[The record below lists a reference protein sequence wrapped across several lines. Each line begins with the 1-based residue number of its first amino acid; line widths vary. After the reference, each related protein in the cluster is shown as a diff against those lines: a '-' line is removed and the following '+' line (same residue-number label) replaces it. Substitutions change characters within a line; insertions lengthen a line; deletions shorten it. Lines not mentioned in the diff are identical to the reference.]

1 MKTILDLFLQFLQ
14 VGLFSIGGGYATL
27 PLIQQRIVETERWL
41 SSQAFSDIVTIS
53 QMTPGPLA
61 VNASTFVG
69 LRIGGIAG
77 AVTATV
83 GCILP
88 GFCLSLLLYHLFR
101 RYQNLAGVTDILKG
115 LKAAAAGLIAAAAAG
130 LLCSALAGSTRIAG
144 CVLPCSLPAA
154 GIFLIVLLLVRK
166 TKLNPILLILLCGAA
181 GLLLYEI
188 L

>member
-1 MKTILDLFLQFLQ
+1 MKTIFDLFLQFLQ

-115 LKAAAAGLIAAAAAG
+115 LKAAMLRPGRQHPDCRLCAALQ
-130 LLCSALAGSTRIAG
+130 SAGSRNFSGCPPAG
-144 CVLPCSLPAA
+144 SKDKAEPDSADPA
-154 GIFLIVLLLVRK
+154 LRCCR
-166 TKLNPILLILLCGAA
+166 TAA
-181 GLLLYEI
+181 V
-188 L
+188 